1 MIPSKEKWRVAA
13 LIALPGHKVLV
24 VGLIWDQYNL
34 TPWVY
39 DLKENTWSHKLTP
52 DGNALPSFPKETK
65 ELSASFLENKVYL
78 SNRKDV
84 FILDLSTCERWNV
97 VNLPQSHGN
106 IPITVPFSPT
116 MLGIVGGTG

>member
-39 DLKENTWSHKLTP
+39 DLKKDTWSNKLTP
-52 DGNALPSFPKETK
+52 DGDALPSFPREAKQ
-65 ELSASFLENKVYL
+65 LSASFLENKVYL
-78 SNRKDV
+78 ANREHV
-84 FILDLSTCERWNV
+84 FILDLSTCKFWNMV
-97 VNLPQSHGN
+97 
-106 IPITVPFSPT
+106 
-116 MLGIVGGTG
+116 